1 MCGSHWYTFGTADMP
16 LRFEVQHR
24 DPHTRARAGLIA
36 TPHGTIETPV
46 FMPVGTRGTLKSL
59 TPAEARD
66 HGAQIIL
73 GNTYHL
79 YLQPGH
85 ELIAR
90 MGGLHRF
97 MGWDGPILTDSGG
110 FQVFSLVYGGIADE
124 VKGRR
129 PTQQAQPG
137 MVRVTEDAVIFKSY
151 IDGSQ
156 HIFTPERSIEIQKG
170 IGADIILCFD
180 ELPPFRAGYDYT
192 ARSMERTHRW
202 AARCL
207 AFHQQTLGG
216 HGGTALQ
223 MPIHMYGGSSVS
235 AAVSAH
241 ALPFTPPNPDQS
253 LFGIVH
259 GGVFPDLRRASA
271 EYIGGLPFDGLCIGG
286 SLGGDKQQMREVV
299 DMTVPHMP
307 DHLPR
312 HLLGIGDV
320 DDLIECVARGID
332 MFDCVSPT
340 RLGRHGAALVRGRS
354 AEPTAKAGER
364 RWKLNVLNAALR
376 EDPGP
381 LEPNCPC
388 YTCANFSRA
397 YIHHLF
403 RSRELLGIRLVSL
416 HNVAFLLDLMRQIR
430 ESIREGRFAELRAE
444 WLGTSAQS

>member
-1 MCGSHWYTFGTADMP
+1 MTLAFDIEA
-16 LRFEVQHR
+16 R
-24 DPHTRARAGLIA
+24 DPHSRARAGRITTA
-36 TPHGTIETPV
+36 HGVIETPV
-46 FMPVGTRGTLKSL
+46 FMPVGTRGSIKSL
-59 TPAEARD
+59 TPDEVRN

-90 MGGLHRF
+90 MGGLHHF

-124 VKGRR
+124 IKGRR
-129 PTQQAQPG
+129 PTQQVQPG
-137 MVRVTEDAVIFKSY
+137 MVKVTDDAVIFKSY
-151 IDGSQ
+151 IDGST
-156 HIFTPERSIEIQKG
+156 HVFTPERSIEIQKG

-180 ELPPFRAGYDYT
+180 ELPPFHAGYDYT
-192 ARSMERTHRW
+192 ARSLERTHAWER
-202 AARCL
+202 RCL
-207 AFHQQTLGG
+207 MFHRATQEGG
-216 HGGTALQ
+216 
-223 MPIHMYGGSSVS
+223 
-235 AAVSAH
+235 
-241 ALPFTPPNPDQS
+241 LPFVPPNPYQA

-271 EYIGGLPFDGLCIGG
+271 EYLRELPFDGLCIGG
-286 SLGGDKQQMREVV
+286 SLGENKQQMREVV

-340 RLGRHGAALVRGRS
+340 RLGRHGTALVRD
-354 AEPTAKAGER
+354 AER
-364 RWKLNVLNAALR
+364 RWKLNVANAALR
-376 EDPGP
+376 DDPAP
-381 LEPNCPC
+381 LDAWCDC
-388 YTCANFSRA
+388 YTCRRYSRA

-403 RSRELLGIRLVSL
+403 RAQELLGIRLVSL
-416 HNVAFLLDLMRQIR
+416 HNVAFLLKLMRTIR
-430 ESIREGRFAELRAE
+430 QSIIEGRFVHLRAE
-444 WLGTSAQS
+444 WLGV

>member
-1 MCGSHWYTFGTADMP
+1 MTLAFDIEA
-16 LRFEVQHR
+16 R
-24 DPHTRARAGLIA
+24 DPHSRARAGRITTA
-36 TPHGTIETPV
+36 HGVIETPV
-46 FMPVGTRGTLKSL
+46 FMPVGTRGSIKSL
-59 TPAEARD
+59 TPDEVRN

-90 MGGLHRF
+90 MGGLHHF

-124 VKGRR
+124 IKGRR
-129 PTQQAQPG
+129 PTQQVQPG
-137 MVRVTEDAVIFKSY
+137 MVKVTDDAVIFKSY
-151 IDGSQ
+151 IDGST
-156 HIFTPERSIEIQKG
+156 HVFTPERSIEIQKG

-180 ELPPFRAGYDYT
+180 ELPPFHAGYDYT
-192 ARSMERTHRW
+192 ARSLERTHAWER
-202 AARCL
+202 RCL
-207 AFHQQTLGG
+207 MFHRATQEGG
-216 HGGTALQ
+216 
-223 MPIHMYGGSSVS
+223 
-235 AAVSAH
+235 
-241 ALPFTPPNPDQS
+241 LPFVPPNPYQA

-271 EYIGGLPFDGLCIGG
+271 EYLRELPFDGLCIGG
-286 SLGGDKQQMREVV
+286 SLGENKQQMREVV

-340 RLGRHGAALVRGRS
+340 RLGRHGTALVRD
-354 AEPTAKAGER
+354 AER
-364 RWKLNVLNAALR
+364 RWKLNVANAALR
-376 EDPGP
+376 DDPTP
-381 LEPNCPC
+381 LDAWCDC
-388 YTCANFSRA
+388 YTCRRYSRA

-403 RSRELLGIRLVSL
+403 RAQELLGIRLVSL
-416 HNVAFLLDLMRQIR
+416 HNVAFLLKLMRTIR
-430 ESIREGRFAELRAE
+430 QSIIEGRFAHLRAE
-444 WLGTSAQS
+444 WLEI

>member
-1 MCGSHWYTFGTADMP
+1 MTLAFDIEA
-16 LRFEVQHR
+16 R
-24 DPHTRARAGLIA
+24 DPHSRARAGRITTA
-36 TPHGTIETPV
+36 HGVIETPV
-46 FMPVGTRGTLKSL
+46 FMPVGTRGSIKSL
-59 TPAEARD
+59 TPDEVRN

-90 MGGLHRF
+90 MGGLHHF

-124 VKGRR
+124 IKGRR
-129 PTQQAQPG
+129 PTQQVQPG
-137 MVRVTEDAVIFKSY
+137 MVKVTDDAVIFKSY
-151 IDGSQ
+151 IDGST
-156 HIFTPERSIEIQKG
+156 HVFTPERSIEIQKG

-180 ELPPFRAGYDYT
+180 ELPPFHAGYDYT
-192 ARSMERTHRW
+192 ARSLERTHAWER
-202 AARCL
+202 RCL
-207 AFHQQTLGG
+207 MFHRATQEGG
-216 HGGTALQ
+216 
-223 MPIHMYGGSSVS
+223 
-235 AAVSAH
+235 
-241 ALPFTPPNPDQS
+241 LPFVPPNPYQA

-271 EYIGGLPFDGLCIGG
+271 EYLRELPFDGLCIGG
-286 SLGGDKQQMREVV
+286 SLGENKQQMREVV

-340 RLGRHGAALVRGRS
+340 RLGRHGTALVRD
-354 AEPTAKAGER
+354 AER
-364 RWKLNVLNAALR
+364 RWKLNVANAALR
-376 EDPGP
+376 DDPTP
-381 LEPNCPC
+381 LDAWCDC
-388 YTCANFSRA
+388 YTCRHFSRA

-403 RSRELLGIRLVSL
+403 RAQELLGIRLVSL
-416 HNVAFLLDLMRQIR
+416 HNVAFLLKLMRTIR
-430 ESIREGRFAELRAE
+430 QSIIEGRFAHLRAE
-444 WLGTSAQS
+444 WLGS

>member
-1 MCGSHWYTFGTADMP
+1 MALAFAISA
-16 LRFEVQHR
+16 R
-24 DPHTRARAGLIA
+24 DAHTRARAGLITTA
-36 TPHGTIETPV
+36 RGSIETPV

-59 TPAEARD
+59 TPAEARE
-66 HGAQIIL
+66 HGAQILL

-90 MGGLHRF
+90 LGGLHRF
-97 MGWDGPILTDSGG
+97 MAWDGPILTDSGG

-129 PTQQAQPG
+129 PTQQSKPG
-137 MVRVTEDAVIFKSY
+137 MVKVTEDAVIFKSY

-156 HIFTPERSIEIQKG
+156 HVFTPERSIEIQKG

-180 ELPPFRAGYDYT
+180 ELPPLRAGYDYT
-192 ARSMERTHRW
+192 AASMERTHRW
-202 AARCL
+202 AARCM
-207 AFHQQTLGG
+207 AFHQRTLGG
-216 HGGTALQ
+216 AG
-223 MPIHMYGGSSVS
+223 
-235 AAVSAH
+235 
-241 ALPFTPPNPDQS
+241 LPFDAPTADQS

-259 GGVFPDLRRASA
+259 GGVFADLRRASA
-271 EYIGGLPFDGLCIGG
+271 EYIGGMPFDGLCIGG
-286 SLGGDKQQMREVV
+286 SLGGNKQQIYEVV

-320 DDLIECVARGID
+320 DDLIEGVARGID

-340 RLGRHGAALVRGRS
+340 RLGRHGTALVRDP
-354 AEPTAKAGER
+354 AR
-364 RWKLNVLNAALR
+364 RWKLNIMNAALR
-376 EDPGP
+376 EDAGP
-381 LEPNCPC
+381 LDAQCRC
-388 YTCANFSRA
+388 STCATFSRA

-403 RSRELLGIRLVSL
+403 RSRELLGIRLISL

-430 ESIREGRFAELRAE
+430 QSIVEGRFAELRAE
-444 WLGTSAQS
+444 WLGVPLDRGLS

>member
-1 MCGSHWYTFGTADMP
+1 MTLAFDIEA
-16 LRFEVQHR
+16 R
-24 DPHTRARAGLIA
+24 DPHSRARAGRIITA
-36 TPHGTIETPV
+36 HGVIETPV
-46 FMPVGTRGTLKSL
+46 FMPVGTRGSIKSL
-59 TPAEARD
+59 TPDEVRN

-90 MGGLHRF
+90 MGGLHHF

-124 VKGRR
+124 IKGRR
-129 PTQQAQPG
+129 PMQQVQPS
-137 MVRVTEDAVIFKSY
+137 MVKVTDDAVIFKSY
-151 IDGSQ
+151 IDGST
-156 HIFTPERSIEIQKG
+156 HVFTPERSIEIQKG

-180 ELPPFRAGYDYT
+180 ELPPFHAGYDYT
-192 ARSMERTHRW
+192 ARSLERTHAWER
-202 AARCL
+202 RCL
-207 AFHQQTLGG
+207 MFHRATQEGG
-216 HGGTALQ
+216 
-223 MPIHMYGGSSVS
+223 
-235 AAVSAH
+235 
-241 ALPFTPPNPDQS
+241 LPFVPPNPYQA

-271 EYIGGLPFDGLCIGG
+271 EYLRELPFDGLCIGG
-286 SLGGDKQQMREVV
+286 SLGENKQQMREVV

-340 RLGRHGAALVRGRS
+340 RLGRHGTALVRD
-354 AEPTAKAGER
+354 AER
-364 RWKLNVLNAALR
+364 CWKLNVANAALR
-376 EDPGP
+376 DDPTP
-381 LEPNCPC
+381 LDSWCDC
-388 YTCANFSRA
+388 YTCRRYSRA

-403 RSRELLGIRLVSL
+403 RAQELLGIRLVSL
-416 HNVAFLLDLMRQIR
+416 HNVAFLLKLMRTIR
-430 ESIREGRFAELRAE
+430 QSIIEGRFAHLRAE
-444 WLGTSAQS
+444 WLEI

>member
-1 MCGSHWYTFGTADMP
+1 MILAFDIEAC
-16 LRFEVQHR
+16 
-24 DPHTRARAGLIA
+24 DPHSRARAGRITTA
-36 TPHGTIETPV
+36 HGVIETPV
-46 FMPVGTRGTLKSL
+46 FMPVGTRGSIKSL
-59 TPAEARD
+59 TPDEVRN

-90 MGGLHRF
+90 MGGLHHF

-124 VKGRR
+124 IKGRR
-129 PTQQAQPG
+129 PTQQVQPG
-137 MVRVTEDAVIFKSY
+137 MVKVTDDAVIFKSY
-151 IDGSQ
+151 IDGSM
-156 HIFTPERSIEIQKG
+156 HVFTPERSIEIQKG

-180 ELPPFRAGYDYT
+180 ELPPFHAGYDYT
-192 ARSMERTHRW
+192 ARSLERTHAWER
-202 AARCL
+202 RCL
-207 AFHQQTLGG
+207 MFHRATQEGG
-216 HGGTALQ
+216 
-223 MPIHMYGGSSVS
+223 
-235 AAVSAH
+235 
-241 ALPFTPPNPDQS
+241 LPFVPPNPYQA

-271 EYIGGLPFDGLCIGG
+271 EYLRELPFDGLCIGG
-286 SLGGDKQQMREVV
+286 SLGENKQQMREVV

-340 RLGRHGAALVRGRS
+340 RLGRHGTALVRD
-354 AEPTAKAGER
+354 AER
-364 RWKLNVLNAALR
+364 RWKLNVANAALR
-376 EDPGP
+376 DDPTP
-381 LEPNCPC
+381 LDAWCDC
-388 YTCANFSRA
+388 YTCRRYSRA

-403 RSRELLGIRLVSL
+403 RAQELLGIRLVSL
-416 HNVAFLLDLMRQIR
+416 HNVAFLLKLMRTIR
-430 ESIREGRFAELRAE
+430 QSIIEGRFAHLRAE
-444 WLGTSAQS
+444 WLGS

>member
-1 MCGSHWYTFGTADMP
+1 MP
-16 LRFEVQHR
+16 LTFEVQAR
-24 DPHTRARAGLIA
+24 DPLTRARAGLII
-36 TPHGTIETPV
+36 TPHGPVETPV

-59 TPAEARD
+59 TPEEARD

-85 ELIAR
+85 ELIAH

-97 MGWDGPILTDSGG
+97 MSWDGPIMTDSGG

-129 PTQQAQPG
+129 PAHPQSKPG
-137 MVRVTEDAVIFKSY
+137 MVKVTEDAVIFRSY
-151 IDGSQ
+151 IDGSE

-180 ELPPFRAGYDYT
+180 ELPPFHAGYDYT
-192 ARSMERTHRW
+192 ARSLDRTHRW

-207 AFHQQTLGG
+207 AYHQQTFD
-216 HGGTALQ
+216 
-223 MPIHMYGGSSVS
+223 GSG
-235 AAVSAH
+235 
-241 ALPFTPPNPDQS
+241 LPFVAPTPDQA

-271 EYIGGLPFDGLCIGG
+271 EYISSLPFDGLCIGG
-286 SLGGDKQQMREVV
+286 SLGGDKAQIAEVL
-299 DMTVPHMP
+299 DMTVPHLP
-307 DHLPR
+307 EYLPR

-320 DDLIECVARGID
+320 DDLIEGAARGID

-340 RLGRHGAALVRGRS
+340 RLGRHGTALVYDP
-354 AEPTAKAGER
+354 AR
-364 RWKLNVLNAALR
+364 RWKLNVLNTGLR
-376 EDPGP
+376 EDTGP
-381 LEPNCPC
+381 LEPRCAC
-388 YTCANFSRA
+388 YTCTRYSRA

-430 ESIREGRFAELRAE
+430 RSIVEGRFAALRAK
-444 WLGTSAQS
+444 WLGTNTAA